1 MYLDGSRERRCLQ
14 FLVDSLRLN
23 TLFHMRLR
31 PSELNGAINM
41 TPVHITF
48 SGAVQSPQDK
58 NSASSDQVELLSV
71 TEQNNPD
78 KQIDEGQYFIK

>member
-1 MYLDGSRERRCLQ
+1 VRLNSLLHVRFRIFKLDG
-14 FLVDSLRLN
+14 
-23 TLFHMRLR
+23 
-31 PSELNGAINM
+31 AIDM
-41 TPVHITF
+41 ASIYIAF
-48 SGAVQSPQDK
+48 SGAVKSPQDK

>member
-1 MYLDGSRERRCLQ
+1 MYLDGSREGRCLQ

-58 NSASSDQVELLSV
+58 NTASNGGVGQLSI
-71 TEQNNPD
+71 TDKNDPD
-78 KQIDEGQYFIK
+78 K